1 MIAPIIEKEIELY
14 YDSKG
19 KSPIINWMSK
29 PDNLTKKRIQT
40 RILRLSSGNYGD
52 FKKVNKNILELRLDF
67 GSGYRVYFGED
78 GKNIVILLSGGDKKT
93 QKNDILEAIGLWHQ
107 YKGAK

>member
-1 MIAPIIEKEIELY
+1 MIIQHKEVIIFADY
-14 YDSKG
+14 KG
-19 KSPIINWMSK
+19 KEPFMKWLKSLDQTTQS
-29 PDNLTKKRIQT
+29 RIES
-40 RILRLSSGNYGD
+40 RILRLSLGNYGD
-52 FKKVNKNILELRLDF
+52 HKLLKEGVYELRIHF